1 VVPWGFRKLL
11 NWIKRAYNNTPVL
24 VTGNG
29 FSDRGETEDTERIKY
44 IIVSG
49 TTSTVFSKYYVHSFY
64 KRCP

>member
-1 VVPWGFRKLL
+1 VVPWGLCKLL
-11 NWIKRAYNNTPVL
+11 NWIKRAYSNTPVL

-29 FSDRGETEDTERIKY
+29 YSDSGETGVTARIKY

-49 TTSTVFSKYYVHSFY
+49 KSMFSRNYVHSFC